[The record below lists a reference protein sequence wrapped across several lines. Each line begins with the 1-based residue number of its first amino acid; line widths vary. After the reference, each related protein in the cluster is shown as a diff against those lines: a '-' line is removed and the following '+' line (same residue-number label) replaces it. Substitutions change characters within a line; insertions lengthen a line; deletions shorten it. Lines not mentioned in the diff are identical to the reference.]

1 MEIEVKKDLSV
12 LTNIPERYYDK
23 IENNLKYIIIDGIS
37 DAMVAN
43 ENTVEFKSDIGSLLV
58 GVEDNVVKYK
68 FTPSETF
75 ENDLKS
81 KVKYGQNLLK
91 DKLEDSL
98 IERITS
104 LYKDLF

>member
-1 MEIEVKKDLSV
+1 MEIDVKKDLST

-37 DAMVAN
+37 DAIISN
-43 ENTVEFKSDIGSLLV
+43 EDVVEFNLGIGSLLV
-58 GVEDNVVKYK
+58 GIEDNVVKYK
-68 FTPSETF
+68 FIPSEIF

-98 IERITS
+98 VDRITS